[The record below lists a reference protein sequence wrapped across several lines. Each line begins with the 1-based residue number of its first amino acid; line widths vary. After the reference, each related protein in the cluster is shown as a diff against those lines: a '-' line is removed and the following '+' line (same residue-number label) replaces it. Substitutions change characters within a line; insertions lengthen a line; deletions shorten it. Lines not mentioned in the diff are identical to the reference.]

1 MTISE
6 IKKKYIRIDRPCD
19 DLILITLVVGWQ
31 SFHFAYKP
39 SNIKSAKWYQ
49 NQLAKAL
56 KRIIEEGKA

>member
-39 SNIKSAKWYQ
+39 SNTKMAKWYQ

-56 KRIIEEGKA
+56 KRIIEEGKE